1 MGLPLFGG
9 VSDAFIYDVFFGG
22 GLSDGFGGCVTWV
35 SQISLLFQGAN
46 EKNTAMG
53 QQRSSLVAL

>member
-1 MGLPLFGG
+1 MGLGG
-9 VSDAFIYDVFFGG
+9 VSH
-22 GLSDGFGGCVTWV
+22 WV